1 MIQAIPVWEDNIF
14 AFRATGKLTHDDYQ
28 RFLPTLEAL
37 IKDVGKVSILLELEN
52 FHGWELAAAL
62 DDYRFGKEHDKDF
75 ERIAIVGDKE
85 WMHWLAILTRPF
97 VEGEVR
103 YFDHDE
109 IQQAWDWLRH
119 KDESE
124 EEATSAD
131 GALPGWK
138 RILAPVDF
146 SPHTE
151 LALKRAIQL
160 SRAHDAS
167 LTLLHAVEL
176 LAVYDDFYDPV
187 VPMNAEMELQL
198 VASAEKRLAEL
209 ARRLGVEDADQQV
222 IVGTPKAV
230 ILNAIVAQRVDLV
243 VIGSHGRKGLSRLLG
258 STTSAVANAAQCELL
273 SVPIR

>member
-1 MIQAIPVWEDNIF
+1 M
-14 AFRATGKLTHDDYQ
+14 
-28 RFLPTLEAL
+28 PTLEAL

-75 ERIAIVGDKE
+75 ERIAIVGDKA
-85 WMHWLAILTRPF
+85 WMHWLVTLARPF
-97 VEGEVR
+97 VDGEVR

-119 KDESE
+119 KEESE
-124 EEATSAD
+124 QAASAD
-131 GALPGWK
+131 EALPEWK
-138 RILAPVDF
+138 RILVPVDF

-151 LALKRAIQL
+151 LALKRAIHL
-160 SRAHDAS
+160 TRLHDAS

-187 VPMNAEMELQL
+187 VPMNADMELQL
-198 VASAEKRLAEL
+198 VAFAEKRLAEL
-209 ARRLGVEDADQQV
+209 ARRLGVEDANQQV

-230 ILNAIVAQRVDLV
+230 ILNAIVAQRIDLV

-258 STTSAVANAAQCELL
+258 STTSAVANSAQCELL

>member
-1 MIQAIPVWEDNIF
+1 MIQPIPAWEDNIF

-37 IKDVGKVSILLELEN
+37 IEDVGKVSILLELEN

-75 ERIAIVGDKE
+75 ERIAIVGDKD
-85 WMHWLAILTRPF
+85 WMHWLAVLARPF
-97 VEGEVR
+97 IEGEVR

-119 KDESE
+119 EDEN
-124 EEATSAD
+124 EATATHD
-131 GALPGWK
+131 EAPPEWK
-138 RILAPVDF
+138 HILAPVDF

-151 LALKRAIQL
+151 QSLKRATQL
-160 SRAHDAS
+160 ARQHNAK

-187 VPMNAEMELQL
+187 IPMNAEMELQL
-198 VASAEKRLAEL
+198 VAFAEKRLEEL
-209 ARRLGVEDADQQV
+209 AHRLGIEYAKRQV

-230 ILNAIVAQRVDLV
+230 ILNAIVAQKVDLV

-273 SVPIR
+273 SVPIK